1 MRFKPFEEETIVSS
15 LSREEIIIQ
24 LLKYTH
30 QVTNTNFPKHHVFN
44 GNLDRDHFRI
54 SLKVNFPQNAL
65 PLAIGKIEETSK
77 GSIVFISYQLF
88 PATKIMLG
96 VVGVILS
103 AICFTFLM
111 IYLENNELKYLRA
124 ILITVLTGLFYY
136 LTLTLN
142 FFKRKRQT
150 RETLEEIL
158 VNQ

>member
-1 MRFKPFEEETIVSS
+1 
-15 LSREEIIIQ
+15 
-24 LLKYTH
+24 
-30 QVTNTNFPKHHVFN
+30 
-44 GNLDRDHFRI
+44 
-54 SLKVNFPQNAL
+54 
-65 PLAIGKIEETSK
+65 
-77 GSIVFISYQLF
+77 
-88 PATKIMLG
+88 MLG
-96 VVGVILS
+96 VVGAILS

-158 VNQ
+158 VDR